1 MKNGPPRLAVR
12 LLRRALPRGSRGD
25 SILGDLREEYEA
37 RPTSVRR
44 ACWYWWTALR
54 LGAAYVLPRVA
65 RSPSRL
71 RNVNVSILPDV
82 RYAMRSLARA
92 PGFTV
97 TALATLALGI
107 GANAAIFSVLNS
119 VVLRPLP
126 YHEPRDLVALW
137 ASTVVSKD
145 VMVTARDN
153 EDSFSGVSGGLE
165 HRAALTGNGP
175 PEDLYGIATTTN
187 YFDVLGARPALGRGF
202 APGESSPGAG
212 NVVMAPWNPRRNATG
227 KAPPVEILYGS
238 GGPTN
243 RR

>member
-12 LLRRALPRGSRGD
+12 LLRRALPRGPRGD

-37 RPTSVRR
+37 RPTAIRR
-44 ACWYWWTALR
+44 TCWYWWTALR
-54 LGAAYVLPRVA
+54 LSAAYAVPMLARIPR
-65 RSPSRL
+65 RL
-71 RNVNVSILPDV
+71 RNVNVSIVPDV
-82 RYAMRSLARA
+82 KYAIRSLARA
-92 PGFTV
+92 PGFTA

-107 GANAAIFSVLNS
+107 GANAAIFTVLNS

-137 ASTVVSKD
+137 GSTVVSKE

-165 HRAALTGNGP
+165 RRAALTGNGP

-187 YFDVLGARPALGRGF
+187 YFDVGARIPLSVVCLRRANHLPGR
-202 APGESSPGAG
+202 
-212 NVVMAPWNPRRNATG
+212 ATS
-227 KAPPVEILYGS
+227 LS
-238 GGPTN
+238 
-243 RR
+243 